1 MKSRKDTIYP
11 EVKDMGNKLKAYIKQ
26 LRSFL
31 ENTAELSDPEGF
43 KKELLREIQF
53 WQHERFIHLI
63 VTFMFAIVTVAVL
76 LVMIFKPM
84 IPLFLL
90 FVLLLCLLFP
100 YITHYFVLENGVQT
114 LYVIY
119 EEVCRRYMDGSIP
132 KRLYTRRI
140 RNKNRKTEM
149 IKAIPKTVL
158 NLLRDR

>member
-1 MKSRKDTIYP
+1 MYAKTTLWNERYLKMEKNDLK
-11 EVKDMGNKLKAYIKQ
+11 EAKDMGKKLKDYIQ
-26 LRSFL
+26 SLRSFL

-43 KKELLREIQF
+43 KRELVREIQF

-63 VTFMFAIVTVAVL
+63 VTFMFAIITVAVL

-90 FVLLLCLLFP
+90 FVLLLCLLVP

-119 EEVCRRYMDGSIP
+119 EEVCRRYMDKSVPAACLPEG
-132 KRLYTRRI
+132 YG
-140 RNKNRKTEM
+140 
-149 IKAIPKTVL
+149 IKIEKL
-158 NLLRDR
+158 K

>member
-1 MKSRKDTIYP
+1 
-11 EVKDMGNKLKAYIKQ
+11 MGNKLKAYIRQ

-31 ENTAELSDPEGF
+31 ENKTEIKDVEGF
-43 KKELLREIQF
+43 KQELLREIQF
-53 WQHERFIHLI
+53 WQHERLVHLI

-76 LVMIFKPM
+76 LVMIFQPM

-119 EEVCRRYMDGSIP
+119 EEVCRRYMSADIP
-132 KRLYTRRI
+132 VDAVPQEYG
-140 RNKNRKTEM
+140 
-149 IKAIPKTVL
+149 IKIEKL
-158 NLLRDR
+158 K